1 MSIRYLPDSPPV
13 FDTAKARARWA
24 AAKADYLAGG
34 GAPEVCERHG
44 LSLRTFRW
52 RARKEGWRRADQPA
66 PFITPEPEPA
76 PPAQDEPLVIPEAP
90 EAPSG
95 TPPETGQ
102 PPAPPLST
110 LEMVDKCWSM
120 LQAAVAAGQLIQAR
134 GWLRLY
140 KELKPLVPFTEIEA
154 REAAESAAGEEDVAL
169 QLHCFSDPEPEPPE
183 PEPEPEPAA
192 DLVRLTTQLA
202 AVARQAEKA
211 ALRGDVA
218 PLLHCFSAPESH
230 APPPADD
237 APPDAPAADAAPD
250 PLPAR
255 DLARLIAALQ
265 AVTARAEQTLDAE
278 TARLPLHCFSP
289 PESHHSGLG
298 P

>member
-66 PFITPEPEPA
+66 PFIAPDPDPPPA
-76 PPAQDEPLVIPEAP
+76 PAPAPQNEPLVIPEAP

-95 TPPETGQ
+95 TPLTTSQ
-102 PPAPPLST
+102 
-110 LEMVDKCWSM
+110 MVDKCWSYV
-120 LQAAVAAGQLIQAR
+120 QAAVAAGQLIQAR

-140 KELKPLVPFTEIEA
+140 KELKPLVPYAEIEA
-154 REAAESAAGEEDVAL
+154 RRAAPETFPETFPSPDL
-169 QLHCFSDPEPEPPE
+169 QPEPPA
-183 PEPEPEPAA
+183 PDPAA
-192 DLVRLTTQLA
+192 DLVRLTTRLA
-202 AVARQAEKA
+202 AVARQAETA
-211 ALRGDVA
+211 ALQQDLA
-218 PLLHCFSAPESH
+218 PPLHCFSAPESH
-230 APPPADD
+230 APRPADD
-237 APPDAPAADAAPD
+237 PPPDATAADAAPD

-255 DLARLIAALQ
+255 DLARLIAELQ

-278 TARLPLHCFSP
+278 TARLPLHSFSP
-289 PESHHSGLG
+289 PESHHSGQG

>member
-66 PFITPEPEPA
+66 PSLAPDPGPPPSPA

-95 TPPETGQ
+95 TPLTTSQ
-102 PPAPPLST
+102 
-110 LEMVDKCWSM
+110 MVDTCWSHV
-120 LQAAVAAGQLIQAR
+120 QAAVAAGQLIQAR

-140 KELKPLVPFTEIEA
+140 KELKPLVPYAEIEA

-183 PEPEPEPAA
+183 PEPEPAA
-192 DLVRLTTQLA
+192 DLVRLTTRLA

-250 PLPAR
+250 PLPVK
-255 DLARLIAALQ
+255 DLARLVAALQ

-289 PESHHSGLG
+289 PESHHSGQG

>member
-1 MSIRYLPDSPPV
+1 LAPD
-13 FDTAKARARWA
+13 
-24 AAKADYLAGG
+24 
-34 GAPEVCERHG
+34 
-44 LSLRTFRW
+44 
-52 RARKEGWRRADQPA
+52 
-66 PFITPEPEPA
+66 PA

-95 TPPETGQ
+95 TPLTTSQ
-102 PPAPPLST
+102 V
-110 LEMVDKCWSM
+110 VDKCWSHV
-120 LQAAVAAGQLIQAR
+120 QAAVAAGQLIQAR

-183 PEPEPEPAA
+183 PEPEPEPAD

-202 AVARQAEKA
+202 AVARQAETA
-211 ALRGDVA
+211 ALQQDLA
-218 PLLHCFSAPESH
+218 PPLHCFSAPESH
-230 APPPADD
+230 QPPRADD
-237 APPDAPAADAAPD
+237 APPDGTAADAVPD

-255 DLARLIAALQ
+255 DLARLIAELQ

-278 TARLPLHCFSP
+278 TALHCFSP
-289 PESHHSGLG
+289 PESHTPGQG

>member
-102 PPAPPLST
+102 PPAPPLTTSQ
-110 LEMVDKCWSM
+110 MVDTCWSHV
-120 LQAAVAAGQLIQAR
+120 QAAVAAGQLIQAR

-140 KELKPLVPFTEIEA
+140 RELKPLVPYAEIEA
-154 REAAESAAGEEDVAL
+154 RRAAPETSPETFPSPDL
-169 QLHCFSDPEPEPPE
+169 QPEPPA
-183 PEPEPEPAA
+183 PDPAA
-192 DLVRLTTQLA
+192 DLVRLTTRLA
-202 AVARQAEKA
+202 AVARQAETA
-211 ALRGDVA
+211 ALQQHIA
-218 PLLHCFSAPESH
+218 PPLHCFSAPESH
-230 APPPADD
+230 APRPAADD
-237 APPDAPAADAAPD
+237 PPDAPDADAAPD

-255 DLARLIAALQ
+255 DLARLVAALQ

-278 TARLPLHCFSP
+278 TARLPLHSFSP
-289 PESHHSGLG
+289 PESHHSGQG

>member
-66 PFITPEPEPA
+66 PVLAPDPGPPPSPA

-95 TPPETGQ
+95 TPLTTSQ
-102 PPAPPLST
+102 
-110 LEMVDKCWSM
+110 MVDKCWSYV
-120 LQAAVAAGQLIQAR
+120 QAAVAAGQLIQAR

-140 KELKPLVPFTEIEA
+140 KELKPFARFEEIAA
-154 REAAESAAGEEDVAL
+154 REARMEQAAAEHSAVE
-169 QLHCFSDPEPEPPE
+169 
-183 PEPEPEPAA
+183 AA
-192 DLVRLTTQLA
+192 
-202 AVARQAEKA
+202 EN
-211 ALRGDVA
+211 A
-218 PLLHCFSAPESH
+218 PL
-230 APPPADD
+230 
-237 APPDAPAADAAPD
+237 
-250 PLPAR
+250 
-255 DLARLIAALQ
+255 
-265 AVTARAEQTLDAE
+265 
-278 TARLPLHCFSP
+278 
-289 PESHHSGLG
+289 
-298 P
+298 

>member
-13 FDTAKARARWA
+13 FDTSKARARWA

-52 RARKEGWRRADQPA
+52 RASKEGWRRADQPVPSLA
-66 PFITPEPEPA
+66 PDPA
-76 PPAQDEPLVIPEAP
+76 PPQQDEPLVIPEAT
-90 EAPSG
+90 EAPS
-95 TPPETGQ
+95 
-102 PPAPPLST
+102 APPPLTTSQ
-110 LEMVDKCWSM
+110 MVDTCWSHV
-120 LQAAVAAGQLIQAR
+120 QAAVAAGQLIQAR

-140 KELKPLVPFTEIEA
+140 KELKPLVPYAEIEA
-154 REAAESAAGEEDVAL
+154 RRAAPETSPEASPEPDL
-169 QLHCFSDPEPEPPE
+169 QPEPPA
-183 PEPEPEPAA
+183 PDPAA

-202 AVARQAEKA
+202 AVARQAETA

-230 APPPADD
+230 QPPPADD
-237 APPDAPAADAAPD
+237 APPDAPAADTAPD

-255 DLARLIAALQ
+255 DLARLVAALQ
-265 AVTARAEQTLDAE
+265 AVTARAEQTLHAE
-278 TARLPLHCFSP
+278 TARLPLHSFSP
-289 PESHHSGLG
+289 PESHHPGQG

>member
-66 PFITPEPEPA
+66 PSLAPDPA

-95 TPPETGQ
+95 TPLTTSQ
-102 PPAPPLST
+102 
-110 LEMVDKCWSM
+110 MVDKCWSHV
-120 LQAAVAAGQLIQAR
+120 QAAVAAGQLIQAR

-154 REAAESAAGEEDVAL
+154 REAAESAAGEEDVARP
-169 QLHCFSDPEPEPPE
+169 LHCFSDPEPRTPE
-183 PEPEPEPAA
+183 PEPPSPSAPEPDPTH
-192 DLVRLTTQLA
+192 DLVRLTTHLA
-202 AVARQAEKA
+202 AAARQAETA
-211 ALRGDVA
+211 ALGGDVA
-218 PLLHCFSAPESH
+218 PPLHCFSAPESH
-230 APPPADD
+230 QPPPADD
-237 APPDAPAADAAPD
+237 PPPDAPAADAVPD

-278 TARLPLHCFSP
+278 TARLPLHSFSP
-289 PESHHSGLG
+289 PESHHPGQG